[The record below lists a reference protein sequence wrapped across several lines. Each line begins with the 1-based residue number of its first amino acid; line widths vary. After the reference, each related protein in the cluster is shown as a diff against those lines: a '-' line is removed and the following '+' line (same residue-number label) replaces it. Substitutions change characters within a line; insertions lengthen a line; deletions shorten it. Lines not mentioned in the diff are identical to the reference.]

1 MNILNDLPTKHVLC
15 IGQYE
20 IKMENQFTTPE
31 HSQDKPEE
39 KLPDVAVEEK
49 DDAPAGRNI
58 KRTLIIAVCVLIVF
72 YLIYYF
78 MSDH

>member
-1 MNILNDLPTKHVLC
+1 
-15 IGQYE
+15 
-20 IKMENQFTTPE
+20 MENKYETPE
-31 HSQDKPEE
+31 HSDHKQEE

-49 DDAPAGRNI
+49 DDEPAGRNL

-78 MSDH
+78 MSGQ

>member
-1 MNILNDLPTKHVLC
+1 
-15 IGQYE
+15 
-20 IKMENQFTTPE
+20 MENQFNTPE
-31 HSQDKPEE
+31 NSHEKQDG
-39 KLPDVAVEEK
+39 KLPDVAVKER

-58 KRTLIIAVCVLIVF
+58 KRTIIIAVCVLVVI

>member
-1 MNILNDLPTKHVLC
+1 
-15 IGQYE
+15 
-20 IKMENQFTTPE
+20 MEEQFKNPE
-31 HSQDKPEE
+31 YSHEKQDE
-39 KLPDVAVEEK
+39 KLPEVATEEK

-58 KRTLIIAVCVLIVF
+58 KRTIIIAVCVLIVF

>member
-1 MNILNDLPTKHVLC
+1 V
-15 IGQYE
+15 
-20 IKMENQFTTPE
+20 MENKYETPE
-31 HSQDKPEE
+31 HSDQKQEE

-49 DDAPAGRNI
+49 DDEPAGRNL

-78 MSDH
+78 MSGQ

>member
-1 MNILNDLPTKHVLC
+1 
-15 IGQYE
+15 
-20 IKMENQFTTPE
+20 MENQFNTPE

-78 MSDH
+78 MSAD